1 MGLHFFH
8 DPSAVDLDGFLDR
21 AEDLGGL
28 FIEVASDHIVEDLAF
43 ARGEALEASFDGL
56 EFGVLGGGGLALG
69 EGASEGGEEIL
80 GIDGFGEEV
89 DRSGFHGGGAV
100 GDIGAPAEEDNGE
113 KIVLVAENFLEF
125 EAVDLGEGE
134 VEQGTAGGWVDGI
147 GEKLLSRSKQFY
159 GIAFG
164 AEEAADRLANEGVVI
179 DDENCFGWCGHGL
192 EWVMEG
198 REK

>member
-1 MGLHFFH
+1 MGLHLFH
-8 DPSAVDLDGFLDR
+8 DPSAVDLDGFFDG

-28 FIEVASDHIVEDLAF
+28 FIEVASDDIVEDLAF

-56 EFGVLGGGGLALG
+56 EFGVLGGGGLALS
-69 EGASEGGEEIL
+69 EGASNGGEEII

-89 DRSGFHGGGAV
+89 DGPGFHGGGAV
-100 GDIGAPAEEDNGE
+100 WDIGAPAEEDNGE
-113 KIVLVAENFLEF
+113 KILLVAENFLEF